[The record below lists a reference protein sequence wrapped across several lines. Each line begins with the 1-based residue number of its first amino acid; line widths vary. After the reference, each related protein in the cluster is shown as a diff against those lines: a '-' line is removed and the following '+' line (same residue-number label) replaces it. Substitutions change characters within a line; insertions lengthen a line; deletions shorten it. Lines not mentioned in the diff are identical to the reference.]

1 MFNQVTALGR
11 LGGDPELR
19 YTASGTAVAN
29 FSLATDVG
37 WGDNKSTVWF
47 RVNAWDKQA
56 EFVNQYRSKGRVVLV
71 VGELSLSEYNTAS
84 GENRTS
90 LELRAREIKFGG
102 DAPDRNTSPDVS
114 GSTRVAPAMS
124 GATDVPV
131 APVEP
136 EPDQVEELPW

>member
-11 LGGDPELR
+11 LGSDPELR

-37 WGDNKSTVWF
+37 WGENKSTVWF

-56 EFVNQYRSKGRVVLV
+56 EFVNNYLAKGKTVLV
-71 VGELSLSEYNTAS
+71 VGELSLNEYSTNS
-84 GENRTS
+84 GEKRTS

-102 DAPDRNTSPDVS
+102 DPPDKTNAIVDAVS
-114 GSTRVAPAMS
+114 DITIA
-124 GATDVPV
+124 VPI
-131 APVEP
+131 ET
-136 EPDQVEELPW
+136 DQVEELPW

>member
-11 LGGDPELR
+11 LGGDPEMR

-56 EFVNQYRSKGRVVLV
+56 EFVNQYLTKGRVVLV
-71 VGELSLSEYNTAS
+71 VGELSLNEYTTAG
-84 GENRTS
+84 GESRTS

-102 DAPDRNTSPDVS
+102 DAPDRNGTADI
-114 GSTRVAPAMS
+114 AP
-124 GATDVPV
+124 T
-131 APVEP
+131 EP
-136 EPDQVEELPW
+136 ASEDVEELPW

>member
-11 LGGDPELR
+11 LGSDPESR
-19 YTASGTAVAN
+19 YTPSGTTVAN

-56 EFVNQYRSKGRVVLV
+56 EFVNQYLTKGRTVLV
-71 VGELSLSEYNTAS
+71 VGELSLNEYTTAG
-84 GENRTS
+84 GEKRTS

-102 DAPDRNTSPDVS
+102 DAPDRNATPGVTNVA
-114 GSTRVAPAMS
+114 GVAPAAS
-124 GATDVPV
+124 A
-131 APVEP
+131 EP
-136 EPDQVEELPW
+136 AGEDVEELPW

>member
-11 LGGDPELR
+11 LGTDPELR

-56 EFVNQYRSKGRVVLV
+56 TFVNEYLAKGRTVLV
-71 VGELSLSEYNTAS
+71 VGELSLNEYTTNS
-84 GENRTS
+84 GEKRTS
-90 LELRAREIKFGG
+90 LELKAREIKFGG
-102 DAPDRNTSPDVS
+102 DAPNRNVDSDVVDLANVEVSQQTSSAAP
-114 GSTRVAPAMS
+114 VAPAE
-124 GATDVPV
+124 D
-131 APVEP
+131 
-136 EPDQVEELPW
+136 VEELPW

>member
-11 LGGDPELR
+11 LGSDPELR
-19 YTASGTAVAN
+19 YTPSGTAVAN

-56 EFVNQYRSKGRVVLV
+56 EFVNNYLAKGKVVLV
-71 VGELSLSEYNTAS
+71 VGELSLNEYTTAG
-84 GENRTS
+84 GEKRTS

-102 DAPDRNTSPDVS
+102 DAPDRNAAPTA
-114 GSTRVAPAMS
+114 APAAS
-124 GATDVPV
+124 A
-131 APVEP
+131 EP
-136 EPDQVEELPW
+136 AREDVEELPW